1 MLELLDLSLSRSVSA
16 RYRPKA
22 AGAKGDDH
30 PIGAG
35 SFALLTVWADDW
47 HRRDYRLNARFS
59 VLFVAGV
66 GTWFD
71 QQLSQDQVPAKKN
84 APQLRGV

>member
-1 MLELLDLSLSRSVSA
+1 M
-16 RYRPKA
+16 
-22 AGAKGDDH
+22 
-30 PIGAG
+30 
-35 SFALLTVWADDW
+35 VWADDW